1 MASVRSFL
9 EHLPLPAGCTDRRGR
24 IRWMNAA
31 AARLHGSTPAKLV
44 GVDIRA
50 LWPHAPVPGPR
61 APETR
66 VEHAIIGGRSVWL
79 RITRF
84 PVGREVVA
92 VSEEIG
98 DTVELGAAK
107 SLAWLLTRDG
117 RRRPEPDALTAAIG
131 RAFAGKRD
139 AADIADGGAMASEIA
154 MAAVRLLL

>member
-24 IRWMNAA
+24 VTWMNAA
-31 AARLHGSTPAKLV
+31 AARLHGSTPGKLV

-66 VEHAIIGGRSVWL
+66 VEHAIIDGRSVWL

-92 VSEEIG
+92 VSEEL
-98 DTVELGAAK
+98 TELVTGRVAREVAARALRDPFDLLR
-107 SLAWLLTRDG
+107 LAGITPSDLAR
-117 RRRPEPDALTAAIG
+117 
-131 RAFAGKRD
+131 
-139 AADIADGGAMASEIA
+139 
-154 MAAVRLLL
+154 